1 MPHRIVPDGAQPCV
15 WMSAGLL
22 TYKICDRQF
31 ECDRCPLDAG
41 LREGTLAGSHVEGR
55 LAPRSYAGVFPE
67 DRRYS
72 SGHLWLEALGRPD
85 HGRQRLGLDAFAAA
99 IVGHCGGVS
108 WEVSPRTVSRNEAI
122 CQIDL
127 GLGMLSLRA
136 PVNGVVT
143 GGNQDTHRDPALLV
157 TQPYEDGW
165 LLEFQVL
172 DDAEFGGLMTAE
184 MAWDNAADGFAA
196 VSTPHCRATF
206 RRWARP
212 GARHAGRRRV
222 DHRSAA
228 DVGRFH
234 VPDLLHE
241 LVH

>member
-143 GGNQDTHRDPALLV
+143 GGNQALHRDPALLV

-184 MAWDNAADGFAA
+184 MAWDNARMDL
-196 VSTPHCRATF
+196 RRF
-206 RRWARP
+206 RRRIAVQLF
-212 GARHAGRRRV
+212 AGGQDLGQDMPDGGELITDLRQMLGG
-222 DHRSAA
+222 STYL
-228 DVGRFH
+228 
-234 VPDLLHE
+234 DLLHE